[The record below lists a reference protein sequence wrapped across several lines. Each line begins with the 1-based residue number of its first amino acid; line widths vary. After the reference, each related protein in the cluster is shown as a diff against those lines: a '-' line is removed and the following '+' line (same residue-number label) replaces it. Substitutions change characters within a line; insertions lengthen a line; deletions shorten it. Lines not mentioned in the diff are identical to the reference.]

1 MLLSFGKQKQN
12 KKMKFVSQYHKQRAR
27 QSRMVKLVS
36 TAFAHPFLLV
46 FSFKLY
52 NKRRSCKF
60 DVPKVPKLVA
70 ELDHKTCS
78 QSVDIYAIVI
88 FVTRLLNRYLG
99 YSKAYYILVIYKVIT
114 LIIFKAKSSCFTL
127 SLLQTYTF
135 FLCFWQIIKL
145 FYQP

>member
-1 MLLSFGKQKQN
+1 
-12 KKMKFVSQYHKQRAR
+12 MKFVSQYHKQRAR

-78 QSVDIYAIVI
+78 QSVRMGLVRLDHSQHKVDIYAIVI

-99 YSKAYYILVIYKVIT
+99 YSKAYYILVIYKIKRKVH
-114 LIIFKAKSSCFTL
+114 LVLLF

-135 FLCFWQIIKL
+135 FLCF
-145 FYQP
+145 